1 MKVRKFKNGVTFLM
15 TDEMYHSIKSI
26 TKIEKLTMG
35 EFIRD
40 AVGLALDDRN
50 NRQEV
55 HNEIG

>member
-15 TDEMYHSIKSI
+15 TDEMYQSIKSI

-40 AVGLALDDRN
+40 AVGLALADRN
-50 NRQEV
+50 KQLEV
-55 HNEIG
+55 HNDQ

>member
-15 TDEMYHSIKSI
+15 TDEMYQSIKFI

-40 AVGLALDDRN
+40 AVVLALDDRN